1 MAKYI
6 LNEEYSRMYGV
17 DKLQL
22 LNKKQS
28 KNIFAFPAVGGFG
41 IVYSDLA
48 KSIQSHSF
56 YAFDFIEEDERIE
69 KYVELILNTQPEGPY
84 QLLGYSAGGN
94 LAFEVAA
101 ELERIGKEV
110 SDLILLDSYKID
122 NNKTEIQSTYTENLY
137 QNIVEE
143 AKNDPMFKEYLEI
156 KYFREK
162 VIARVK
168 AYTQFLNNITHE
180 HIIHANIHFI
190 RADENKEEKEDE
202 QFLLLNWE
210 DFTKKAVEY
219 YNGFGEH
226 GEMLIHDH
234 LSRNTELITDILKNV
249 EQHSLFFK
257 A

>member
-1 MAKYI
+1 M
-6 LNEEYSRMYGV
+6 
-17 DKLQL
+17 
-22 LNKKQS
+22 
-28 KNIFAFPAVGGFG
+28 
-41 IVYSDLA
+41 YSDLA

-162 VIARVK
+162 
-168 AYTQFLNNITHE
+168 
-180 HIIHANIHFI
+180 
-190 RADENKEEKEDE
+190 
-202 QFLLLNWE
+202 
-210 DFTKKAVEY
+210 
-219 YNGFGEH
+219 
-226 GEMLIHDH
+226 
-234 LSRNTELITDILKNV
+234 
-249 EQHSLFFK
+249 
-257 A
+257 